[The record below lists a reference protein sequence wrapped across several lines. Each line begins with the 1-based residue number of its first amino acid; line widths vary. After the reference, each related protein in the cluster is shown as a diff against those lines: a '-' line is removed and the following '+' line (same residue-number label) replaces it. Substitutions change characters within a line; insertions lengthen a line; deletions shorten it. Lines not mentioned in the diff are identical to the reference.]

1 LSSDDS
7 SASFNEDVAEELPSP
22 SRELFFP
29 DPSKPGD
36 ISLIVNEQNVR
47 EAINS
52 FPAGSS
58 PGLDGMRPQYLKDI
72 ISLSA
77 GEAGQKALR
86 ALTKLCNFLLSGQLP
101 SEICHLLYGAS
112 LCALNKKDGG
122 LRPIAIGNCLR
133 RLTSKLAC
141 FQSRNIVNS
150 YLSPH
155 QLGVATKLGC
165 EAAIHTTRTFVNND
179 QNRGKVLLKLDFKN
193 AFNSVERDCIL
204 KEVQCHTPLLYPYLY
219 QCYRNPSTLFF
230 GNHLISSS
238 VGAQQGDP
246 CGPMIFSLAIQP
258 IILSLDSQMN
268 IWYLDDGTLADYPEV
283 VLSDFKKVI
292 NLSQEIGLEL
302 NFNKCEIFCCS
313 EDRFKSHKGISK
325 FSTRH

>member
-1 LSSDDS
+1 
-7 SASFNEDVAEELPSP
+7 
-22 SRELFFP
+22 
-29 DPSKPGD
+29 
-36 ISLIVNEQNVR
+36 
-47 EAINS
+47 
-52 FPAGSS
+52 
-58 PGLDGMRPQYLKDI
+58 MRPQYLKDI

-77 GEAGQKALR
+77 GEAGERALR

-112 LCALNKKDGG
+112 SYALHKKDGG
-122 LRPIAIGNCLR
+122 IRPIAIGNCLR

-150 YLSPH
+150 YLSPY

-179 QNRGKVLLKLDFKN
+179 QNRGKVVLKLDFKN

-230 GNHLISSS
+230 GDHLTSSS

-258 IILSLDSQMN
+258 IILSLDSELN

-292 NLSQEIGLEL
+292 NLSRKIGLEL
-302 NFNKCEIFCCS
+302 NFNKCEIFSCI
-313 EDRFKSHKGISK
+313 F
-325 FSTRH
+325 

>member
-7 SASFNEDVAEELPSP
+7 LASFNEDVAEELKKKHPLP

-77 GEAGQKALR
+77 GEAGQRALR
-86 ALTKLCNFLLSGQLP
+86 ALTKLCNFLLSGKLP

-179 QNRGKVLLKLDFKN
+179 QNRGK
-193 AFNSVERDCIL
+193 
-204 KEVQCHTPLLYPYLY
+204 
-219 QCYRNPSTLFF
+219 FF
-230 GNHLISSS
+230 
-238 VGAQQGDP
+238 
-246 CGPMIFSLAIQP
+246 
-258 IILSLDSQMN
+258 
-268 IWYLDDGTLADYPEV
+268 
-283 VLSDFKKVI
+283 
-292 NLSQEIGLEL
+292 L
-302 NFNKCEIFCCS
+302 N
-313 EDRFKSHKGISK
+313 
-325 FSTRH
+325 

>member
-1 LSSDDS
+1 MLLK
-7 SASFNEDVAEELPSP
+7 NLKKKHPSP

-29 DPSKPGD
+29 DPFKPGD

-122 LRPIAIGNCLR
+122 IRPIAIGNCLR

-165 EAAIHTTRTFVNND
+165 EAAFLSSINGVKNL
-179 QNRGKVLLKLDFKN
+179 VSLLL
-193 AFNSVERDCIL
+193 NSKD
-204 KEVQCHTPLLYPYLY
+204 
-219 QCYRNPSTLFF
+219 N
-230 GNHLISSS
+230 
-238 VGAQQGDP
+238 
-246 CGPMIFSLAIQP
+246 
-258 IILSLDSQMN
+258 
-268 IWYLDDGTLADYPEV
+268 
-283 VLSDFKKVI
+283 
-292 NLSQEIGLEL
+292 EL
-302 NFNKCEIFCCS
+302 NIHHYDEALAVWGVANENEIPTIPQFQ
-313 EDRFKSHKGISK
+313 KNWQNIA
-325 FSTRH
+325 